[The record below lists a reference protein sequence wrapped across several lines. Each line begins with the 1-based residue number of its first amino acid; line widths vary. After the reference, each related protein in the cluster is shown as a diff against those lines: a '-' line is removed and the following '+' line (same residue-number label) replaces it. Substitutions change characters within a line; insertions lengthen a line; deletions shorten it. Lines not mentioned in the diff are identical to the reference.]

1 MAHKKGVGSSK
12 NGRESE
18 SKRLGVK
25 IYGGQFAKAG
35 NVLVRQ
41 RGTKHYPGINVG
53 IGKDHTLFAL
63 VSGTVES
70 RKRRKYRSY
79 VSVFPMEEVDVLVA
93 GPVNGGEMPESDIM
107 PQDKESIIAEVEE
120 SIKESVAE
128 ENIGDDLKNITGIG
142 PKIAEL
148 LNEAG
153 IVSYKDLAG
162 SSVDKL
168 SEILANAGSR
178 YASKDPSPWIDQAK
192 EMSE

>member
-1 MAHKKGVGSSK
+1 
-12 NGRESE
+12 
-18 SKRLGVK
+18 
-25 IYGGQFAKAG
+25 
-35 NVLVRQ
+35 
-41 RGTKHYPGINVG
+41 
-53 IGKDHTLFAL
+53 
-63 VSGTVES
+63 
-70 RKRRKYRSY
+70 
-79 VSVFPMEEVDVLVA
+79 
-93 GPVNGGEMPESDIM
+93 M

-178 YASKDPSPWIDQAK
+178 YASKDPAPWIDQAK
-192 EMSE
+192 EMVE